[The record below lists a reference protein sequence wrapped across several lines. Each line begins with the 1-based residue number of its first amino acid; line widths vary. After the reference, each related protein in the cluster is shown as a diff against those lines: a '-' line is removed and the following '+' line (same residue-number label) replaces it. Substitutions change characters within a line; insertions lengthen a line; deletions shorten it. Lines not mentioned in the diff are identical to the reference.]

1 MNQHFDQCAAA
12 LCEQRL
18 AQGGRESADFFAAR
32 LRRNGDFMFESLSDR
47 LSGVFRTFSGRGQL
61 TEENVQAGLREVRL
75 ALLEADVNFKVVK
88 DFVESVREKCLGQ
101 EVLKGVSPAQQVI
114 KIVNDELVQLL
125 GGETA
130 GLNLQGREPAV
141 IMLVGLQGSGKTTSA
156 GKIANILRKQK
167 LRPYLVPADVY
178 RPAAIDQLTV
188 LAKQLDM
195 PCFPSTVDMN
205 PVDIA
210 KAALEKAREEQA
222 TVLLIDTAG
231 RLHVDEP
238 LMQELAA
245 IKQAVQPQEILF
257 VADAMTGQDAV
268 TVAESFNE
276 RLGITGVVLT
286 KMDGDA
292 RGGAALS
299 IRSVTGAPVKFVGMG
314 EKLSEMEVFHP
325 DRIAG
330 RILGMGDVLTL
341 VEKAQS
347 AINAEEA
354 EELALKMKKASFDLE
369 DFRTQMR
376 RIKKLGSLDSILKM
390 IPGMGGRRDKLAEAS
405 GAMPEKEMARTE
417 AIISSMTMAERRN
430 PDILNGSRRA
440 RIAKGAGVTVAQ
452 VNQLVRQF
460 EQMRQMMKGMM
471 GGKGAK
477 MPAMPRMRGM
487 PPGMNLPKG
496 LGGMPNL
503 GGMGGMPGMP
513 GMEGMPGAR
522 AGATK
527 AAPKKRKKKER
538 PKRKKK

>member
-1 MNQHFDQCAAA
+1 
-12 LCEQRL
+12 
-18 AQGGRESADFFAAR
+18 
-32 LRRNGDFMFESLSDR
+32 MFENLSDR
-47 LSGVFRTFSGRGQL
+47 LSSAFRNLRGQGQL

-88 DFVESVREKCLGQ
+88 DFVENVRGKCLGQ
-101 EVLKGVSPAQQVI
+101 EVVRGVSPAQQVV
-114 KIVNDELVQLL
+114 KIVHDELVALL

-130 GLNLQGREPAV
+130 ELNLQGQEPAV

-156 GKIANILRKQK
+156 GKIANLLRKRK
-167 LRPYLVPADVY
+167 MRPYLVPADVY

-195 PCFPSTVDMN
+195 PCYPSTTAMS

-210 KAALEKAREEQA
+210 RAALEEARAQQA
-222 TVLLIDTAG
+222 TVLILDTAG

-238 LMQELAA
+238 LMQELEALKAA
-245 IKQAVQPQEILF
+245 VKPQEILF
-257 VADAMTGQDAV
+257 VADAMTGQAAV
-268 TVAESFNE
+268 EVAEAFNA
-276 RLGITGVVLT
+276 RLGLTGVVLT

-299 IRSVTGAPVKFVGMG
+299 IRAVTGAPVKFVGMG
-314 EKLSEMEVFHP
+314 EKLSEMELFHP

-341 VEKAQS
+341 VEKAQ
-347 AINAEEA
+347 ATINAEEA
-354 EELALKMKKASFDLE
+354 EELAQKMRKASFDLE

-390 IPGMGGRRDKLAEAS
+390 IPGLGGIREKLAEAS

-417 AIISSMTMAERRN
+417 AIINSMTPAERRH
-430 PDILNGSRRA
+430 PESLTGSRRA
-440 RIAKGAGVTVAQ
+440 RIARGAGVTVAQ

-471 GGKGAK
+471 GGKMKGMPQMPRLPRGMK
-477 MPAMPRMRGM
+477 MP
-487 PPGMNLPKG
+487 
-496 LGGMPNL
+496 

-513 GMEGMPGAR
+513 GMPPLGMNGLPQGMPGLPE
-522 AGATK
+522 
-527 AAPKKRKKKER
+527 AADNAPAKKRKKRER
-538 PKRKKK
+538 PAKRKKK

>member
-1 MNQHFDQCAAA
+1 
-12 LCEQRL
+12 
-18 AQGGRESADFFAAR
+18 
-32 LRRNGDFMFESLSDR
+32 MFESLSDR
-47 LSGVFRTFSGRGQL
+47 LSGVFRSFGGHGRL

-88 DFVESVREKCLGQ
+88 DFVERVRGKCLGQ
-101 EVLKGVSPAQQVI
+101 EVLKGVSPAQQVV
-114 KIVNDELVQLL
+114 KIVHEELVALL

-156 GKIANILRKQK
+156 GKIANLLRKQK
-167 LRPYLVPADVY
+167 MRPYLVPADVY

-195 PCFPSTVDMN
+195 PCYPSATDMK

-210 KAALEKAREEQA
+210 RAALDRAREEQA
-222 TVLLIDTAG
+222 TVLLLDTAG
-231 RLHVDEP
+231 RLHVDDP
-238 LMQELAA
+238 LMQELAS
-245 IKQAVQPQEILF
+245 IKEAVRPQEILF

-276 RLGITGVVLT
+276 RLGLTGVVLT

-299 IRSVTGAPVKFVGMG
+299 IRAVTGAPVKFVGMG

-354 EELALKMKKASFDLE
+354 EELARKLKKASFDLE

-376 RIKKLGSLDSILKM
+376 RIKKLGSLDSILKL
-390 IPGMGGRRDKLAEAS
+390 IPGLGGLREKLAQAG
-405 GAMPEKEMARTE
+405 GAMPEKELARTE
-417 AIISSMTMAERRN
+417 AIINSMTMAERHN

-460 EQMRQMMKGMM
+460 EQMRRMMQGMM
-471 GGKGAK
+471 GGGKGR

-487 PPGMNLPKG
+487 PPGITP
-496 LGGMPNL
+496 P
-503 GGMGGMPGMP
+503 GGMPGMGGFP
-513 GMEGMPGAR
+513 GMEGLPPMP
-522 AGATK
+522 AGSGNSGKTS
-527 AAPKKRKKKER
+527 KKRKKRER
-538 PKRKKK
+538 PKRRKK